1 MTIFDTP
8 LLSAF
13 LRRIARG
20 VLALRGWSLEGM
32 APDARRCVII
42 AAPHTSNWDLPLTL
56 AYGFAFG
63 LKIRWMGKASLFR
76 RPFGGFF
83 RWLGG
88 LAIDRSQANGV
99 VASSVDR
106 FHASDDLVLVVPP
119 EGTRSR
125 VRYWKTG
132 FYYIAHGA
140 GVPIALGFLDYG
152 RKVGGF
158 GPTVV
163 PTGDIEADMDVIS
176 GFYAGVR
183 GKYESA
189 FAAVDV
195 MSPRDETAA

>member
-8 LLSAF
+8 VLSGF

-20 VLALRGWSLEGM
+20 LLALRGWRLEGS
-32 APDARRCVII
+32 PPSERRYVII

-56 AYGFAFG
+56 AIGFGFG
-63 LKIRWMGKASLFR
+63 LDIRWMGKESLFR

-88 LAIDRSQANGV
+88 VAIDRSRANGM
-99 VASSVDR
+99 VAASIER
-106 FHASDDLVLVVPP
+106 FKSAQDFVLVVPP

-132 FYYIAHGA
+132 FYNIAQGA
-140 GVPIALGFLDYG
+140 SVPIALGFLDYG

-158 GPTVV
+158 GPALV
-163 PTGDIEADMDVIS
+163 PTGDIDADMHVIRAY
-176 GFYAGVR
+176 YANVK
-183 GKYESA
+183 GKYADA
-189 FAAVDV
+189 FAAADV
-195 MSPRDETAA
+195 AVPPERRSA

>member
-8 LLSAF
+8 VLSGF

-20 VLALRGWSLEGM
+20 CLALRGWSLEG
-32 APDARRCVII
+32 APPSERRYVII

-56 AYGFAFG
+56 ALGFAFG
-63 LKIRWMGKASLFR
+63 LRIRWMGKDTLFR
-76 RPFGGFF
+76 APLGGFF

-88 LAIDRSQANGV
+88 VAIDRSRPNGM
-99 VASSVDR
+99 VAASVER
-106 FHASDDLVLVVPP
+106 FRSAEDFVLVVPP

-132 FYYIAHGA
+132 FYTIAHGA

-158 GPTVV
+158 GPALV
-163 PTGDIEADMDVIS
+163 PTGDIDADMRVIRDY
-176 GFYAGVR
+176 YANVR
-183 GKYESA
+183 GKYADA
-189 FAAVDV
+189 FAGADVAVPPERR
-195 MSPRDETAA
+195 SA